1 MSMVETEMK
10 PRIDILA
17 FDGCPNREPAIELV
31 SRLVREHNIE
41 ADLQLIDI
49 PDTDAARQMR
59 FLGSP
64 TIRVDGHDIEPGADA
79 RTDYALSCRI
89 FRTGSGTSGQPDE
102 RWLLDALARASG
114 EGSA

>member
-1 MSMVETEMK
+1 MTEPKTK
-10 PRIDILA
+10 PRIEILT
-17 FDGCPNREPAIELV
+17 FEGCPNRDRAIELV
-31 SRLVREHNIE
+31 SRVTGERALE
-41 ADLQLIDI
+41 ADVRVIEVRDAE
-49 PDTDAARQMR
+49 AARRTR

-89 FRTGSGTSGQPDE
+89 FRTGSGMSGQPEE

-114 EGSA
+114 EMTP